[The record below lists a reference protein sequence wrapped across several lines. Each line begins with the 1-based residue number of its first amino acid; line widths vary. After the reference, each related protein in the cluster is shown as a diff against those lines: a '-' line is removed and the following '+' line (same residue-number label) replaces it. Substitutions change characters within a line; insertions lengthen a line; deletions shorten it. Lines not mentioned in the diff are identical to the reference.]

1 MLKEVTMLRAE
12 RPRVRDDEA
21 PPRMMMRGEFARIVL
36 TMQRGSWVQDTHVR
50 AKSLQRAVRQLGG
63 QATVYKTS
71 DLFSV
76 CKILEAPWMQ
86 GLDSPRAT
94 GS

>member
-1 MLKEVTMLRAE
+1 MLRAE

-21 PPRMMMRGEFARIVL
+21 PPRLKQRGELARLVM
-36 TMQRGSWVQDTHVR
+36 TMQRGSWVQEPHIR
-50 AKSLQRAVRQLGG
+50 AKSIQRMVRQLGG

-71 DLFSV
+71 ELFSV
-76 CKILEAPWMQ
+76 CKVLDAPWMA
-86 GLDSPRAT
+86 GLDMQRAA